1 MEFKVRNNKKSIS
14 ICALENIYRYFKKY
28 SYINLQSWTGVFFI
42 AAVWTR
48 SASVVV
54 HFWMVDQGR
63 AVVFMVLS

>member
-1 MEFKVRNNKKSIS
+1 M
-14 ICALENIYRYFKKY
+14 
-28 SYINLQSWTGVFFI
+28 FFI

>member
-1 MEFKVRNNKKSIS
+1 MTSQSNVANRRIETVTWIKNSD
-14 ICALENIYRYFKKY
+14 
-28 SYINLQSWTGVFFI
+28 LQSWAGVFFI